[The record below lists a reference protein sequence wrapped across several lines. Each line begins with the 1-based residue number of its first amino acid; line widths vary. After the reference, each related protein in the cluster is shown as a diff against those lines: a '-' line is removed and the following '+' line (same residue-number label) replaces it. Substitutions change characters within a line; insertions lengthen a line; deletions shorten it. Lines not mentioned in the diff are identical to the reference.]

1 MELQLLDIKPPSN
14 DSTDWVKVNP
24 FDGFDPS
31 LKVTIKYQPVVG
43 ICFPIS
49 MIADIMPVLGVNAV
63 SAFLVPFEN
72 AHAIVQLPEQT
83 LNVTFEHE
91 TVIVAISWKCPRDIV
106 ATLGTFG
113 INPFLLR
120 SEDWR
125 RLSRDCAD
133 RLMQSIPSFTIDRL
147 GPCALSILEPFLR
160 CANLPPI
167 SGLGM
172 LGLTAKSVAGRCL
185 HSVLCVTLAALN
197 RAGVLPK

>member
-1 MELQLLDIKPPSN
+1 MALQLLEIKPPS
-14 DSTDWVKVNP
+14 DDWENVNR

-31 LKVTIKYQPVVG
+31 LEVTKECQPVVV
-43 ICFPIS
+43 ICLTFS
-49 MIADIMPVLGVNAV
+49 MIDAIMPVLGKNAI

-72 AHAIVQLPEQT
+72 AHATVRLPGQT
-83 LNVTFEHE
+83 INVTFEHE
-91 TVIVAISWKCPRDIV
+91 TVIVAISRKCPRDIV

-133 RLMQSIPSFTIDRL
+133 RLMQSIQSFTIDRL

-185 HSVLCVTLAALN
+185 HSVLWVTWAALN
-197 RAGVLPK
+197 RAGVLPT